1 MVAEGCK
8 WLIENAIICWN
19 YLYLSK
25 MIFDA
30 KTPEDR
36 QRIIESIKNGSVVV
50 WQHVNMQG
58 EYDFSDEYL
67 KEALEFSIDALLG
80 LHIP

>member
-1 MVAEGCK
+1 M
-8 WLIENAIICWN
+8 
-19 YLYLSK
+19 YLSQL
-25 MIFDA
+25 ILDS

-36 QRIIESIKNGSVVV
+36 QRIIESIKNGSVVT

-58 EYDFSDEYL
+58 EYNFSDEYL
-67 KEALEFSIDALLG
+67 KEALEFSIEDLLG